1 MGPFYA
7 EAKEGVCT
15 TALLRQ
21 GYGRVKGVTM
31 TEKTK
36 SLKPKAKSRE
46 EGVEKRAES
55 KVAVKRKP
63 VTTKKKT
70 VSKKVTKVKEQPITD
85 NGEQTTD
92 NTPDIVLAKAGRR
105 SAKAIKEDEEKREKE
120 ERKAHAKQE
129 ETTEKRKV
137 IQKPART
144 RLERRGKNFRKS
156 AELIKKDKEY
166 QVKEALELAIKTSKV
181 KFDATVEIHI
191 NLNVDPKQ
199 ADQNVR
205 DNLVLP
211 AGTGKTMRVAVFAEA
226 DDVTKAKK
234 AGADIAGSDEFLQ
247 QLDKGTIDFDILIS
261 SPAGMAKLGKY
272 ARILGPKGLMPNPK
286 SGTVTINIEKAVKE
300 AKAGKVE
307 YRVDSTGIVHLGIGK
322 VSFGADKLE
331 QNAQAVLASIKSVK
345 PASQK
350 GNYVTSIYVT
360 TSMGPSI
367 RISNTL

>member
-1 MGPFYA
+1 
-7 EAKEGVCT
+7 
-15 TALLRQ
+15 
-21 GYGRVKGVTM
+21 M

-36 SLKPKAKSRE
+36 SSKLKDKGKE
-46 EGVEKRAES
+46 EGVEKRAKS
-55 KVAVKRKP
+55 KVEKTRAKSQEKIINNKEIIKATEAKAVKKA
-63 VTTKKKT
+63 TE
-70 VSKKVTKVKEQPITD
+70 VKEKSITD
-85 NGEQTTD
+85 NGILTTV
-92 NTPDIVLAKAGRR
+92 NIPALAKAGRR

-120 ERKAHAKQE
+120 ARKANAKQE

-191 NLNVDPKQ
+191 NLNADPKQ